1 MFIYLKNLLAKK
13 NMSCYRLSKQSG
25 IPQSTIHNL
34 VNGKSNIMKCSV
46 ETLYKLSTTLN
57 IKMDDLVT
65 CIIDEQN
72 NNSRVSFDVFKSHI
86 CHLVKDKGDIDF
98 MIDLLEN
105 DDIRNKKLAKPLYPA
120 SLKILYKVL
129 DKKYDDVFS
138 QAIPEFL
145 HFNIIESDIRN
156 VC

>member
-1 MFIYLKNLLAKK
+1 
-13 NMSCYRLSKQSG
+13 
-25 IPQSTIHNL
+25 
-34 VNGKSNIMKCSV
+34 
-46 ETLYKLSTTLN
+46 
-57 IKMDDLVT
+57 
-65 CIIDEQN
+65 
-72 NNSRVSFDVFKSHI
+72 
-86 CHLVKDKGDIDF
+86 